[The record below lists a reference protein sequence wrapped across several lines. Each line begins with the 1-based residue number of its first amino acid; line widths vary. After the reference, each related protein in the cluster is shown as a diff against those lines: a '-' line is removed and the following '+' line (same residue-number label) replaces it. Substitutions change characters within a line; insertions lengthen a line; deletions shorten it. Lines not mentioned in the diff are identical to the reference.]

1 MLAFIFIHNVFE
13 NVGDAD
19 NMRPVLFILLIVA
32 ILLILIGSLI
42 ALYTFFSYL
51 KYRSS
56 RVDPIYPRK

>member
-1 MLAFIFIHNVFE
+1 MLAFIVIHNGFE

-19 NMRPVLFILLIVA
+19 NMRLVLFILLIAA
-32 ILLILIGSLI
+32 ILLILIGSLV

-56 RVDPIYPRK
+56 RVDPIHS